1 MKEPN
6 FRELIVNH
14 FRNYLSE
21 HLTDEDI
28 YETMIDRAEEVLNI
42 IYGVDIDVES
52 LQKLINFYL
61 INSNDCKEMKELT
74 AHHTIAI
81 LGFADTKRAYSNEIG
96 ILAHSFSDMMKV
108 TNETRP
114 LRKSSQ

>member
-1 MKEPN
+1 MIIN
-6 FRELIVNH
+6 G
-14 FRNYLSE
+14 
-21 HLTDEDI
+21 LTDCYIVFD
-28 YETMIDRAEEVLNI
+28 TKNWNI
-42 IYGVDIDVES
+42 
-52 LQKLINFYL
+52 KLDTLL